1 VAATVGEEAAVVA
14 VAVVVAVAAVEVH
27 TTKPSMVV
35 VAVCVA
41 VGVLAAARQLLAA
54 SLSTNH
60 LLRAAQRGP
69 IRSSSTCCTVSTGNH
84 TLRTKTCMVA
94 GRLMRSL

>member
-1 VAATVGEEAAVVA
+1 MVA
-14 VAVVVAVAAVEVH
+14 VAVVVAVDVVEVH

-35 VAVCVA
+35 VAVGVA
-41 VGVLAAARQLLAA
+41 VGVLAAARQLAA

-60 LLRAAQRGP
+60 LLLAAQRGP